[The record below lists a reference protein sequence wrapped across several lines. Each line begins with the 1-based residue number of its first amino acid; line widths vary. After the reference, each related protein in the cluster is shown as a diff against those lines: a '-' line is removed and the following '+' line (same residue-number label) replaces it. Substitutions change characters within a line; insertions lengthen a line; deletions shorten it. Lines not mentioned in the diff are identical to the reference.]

1 MNEPMIEI
9 PLSLFLWLITQSENA
24 SIELGLSVEEVK
36 KTKGAN

>member
-9 PLSLFLWLITQSENA
+9 PLSLFIWLISQSENVEM
-24 SIELGLSVEEVK
+24 ELGLSVEEVK